1 MSPLQKKMLDL
12 EFIVSDELFPR
23 HSEELS
29 GANANFGECER
40 EMATVC
46 YDKPFSLFPEKFQ
59 GKEQSLTAPL
69 EQRRQAGL
77 LEVQAQA
84 PAPFWGTLDNELSFQ
99 LELNCTIPR

>member
-1 MSPLQKKMLDL
+1 MSPLQKKKMLDL

-46 YDKPFSLFPEKFQ
+46 YDKPNAEK
-59 GKEQSLTAPL
+59 KA
-69 EQRRQAGL
+69 
-77 LEVQAQA
+77 
-84 PAPFWGTLDNELSFQ
+84 NICELV
-99 LELNCTIPR
+99 

>member
-1 MSPLQKKMLDL
+1 MLDL

-46 YDKPFSLFPEKFQ
+46 YDKPNAEK
-59 GKEQSLTAPL
+59 KA
-69 EQRRQAGL
+69 
-77 LEVQAQA
+77 
-84 PAPFWGTLDNELSFQ
+84 NICELV
-99 LELNCTIPR
+99 